1 MTDDPILKSLGIELR
16 QRLQNAVDTLLSLK
30 DESKLLSNNEVLD
43 QSMQLRKPYLLPL
56 HLLQAELMKR
66 RREYLAEHQTEH
78 SPVDHALMVSIT
90 GIAAGLR
97 NTG

>member
-1 MTDDPILKSLGIELR
+1 
-16 QRLQNAVDTLLSLK
+16 
-30 DESKLLSNNEVLD
+30 
-43 QSMQLRKPYLLPL
+43 
-56 HLLQAELMKR
+56 MKR